1 MRKIICYLIILICFS
16 GCKSQIKSNTNVVDT
31 NQIITR
37 ILNYRSL
44 SKDLKSDTIFIVKSN
59 LVNESWP
66 SKTDIFKLVYIES
79 DKKNDDLINLSPT
92 SFYDKRVRMDFGKF
106 ISNGDTTHVS
116 FGVYELQKITIY
128 DYKLVFNKNS
138 WLISDAK
145 KRKY

>member
-1 MRKIICYLIILICFS
+1 MIKIISYLIILICFL
-16 GCKSQIKSNTNVVDT
+16 GCKSKIKSNTNVVDT
-31 NQIITR
+31 NQIISR
-37 ILNYRSL
+37 ILSYRSL
-44 SKDLKSDTIFIVKSN
+44 ANDLKSDTIFIMKSG

-66 SKTDIFKLVYIES
+66 SRTDIFKLVYIKS
-79 DKKNDDLINLSPT
+79 DKKNDDLLNLSPT
-92 SFYDKRVRMDFGKF
+92 SFYDKRVRIDFGKF
-106 ISNGDTTHVS
+106 ISNGDTTYVS